1 MKKIIFAFAACLLTL
16 LASAQKIT
24 EQDLQGDWKLTTLN
38 TSGIT
43 LDVASGKIY
52 SSKETEITTP
62 PDAFATIKES
72 IKQYGGS
79 LQNSYIYITGNTIK
93 QIMGDITK
101 TGSFTLKDYRK
112 IQLITSEYNDGTTSE
127 VPIKIVNEKLYIT
140 NTKNKQELI
149 YSKE

>member
-1 MKKIIFAFAACLLTL
+1 M
-16 LASAQKIT
+16 LASSQKIS
-24 EQDLQGDWKLTTLN
+24 EQELQGNWKLTTL
-38 TSGIT
+38 TISGIT

-62 PDAFATIKES
+62 PNAFATIKES

-79 LQNSYIYITGNTIK
+79 LRNSYIYINGNTIK

-112 IQLITSEYNDGTTSE
+112 IQLIFTKYDDETTSE

-140 NTKNKQELI
+140 NPKNKQELI